1 MKNCEISVSSQNKF
15 FFNRYWKKNCKKILT
30 NSPYL
35 SVRLNE
41 TPLGPEDHLAC
52 RRRNHRYLRTSN
64 SQFLRFYKKKKKK
77 HRRIYSS
84 ERLNLAL
91 IVFPHCLSK
100 QRSRGSLLSRK
111 TSFLLPFFTG
121 SRPLIHHGVGE

>member
-15 FFNRYWKKNCKKILT
+15 FFNRYWKKNCKKILI

-35 SVRLNE
+35 SSTQRDTTRSRGSPRL
-41 TPLGPEDHLAC
+41 PASKSPIP
-52 RRRNHRYLRTSN
+52 SN
-64 SQFLRFYKKKKKK
+64 IQFPISSFLQKEKKK

-91 IVFPHCLSK
+91 IVLAHCLSK